1 MRRTIIISG
10 AAIAFIAIIAG
21 LLALRFGPFAGIADF
36 LGPVITGVI
45 GITLLTLLFIGL
57 VLLIGNLRN
66 LYGESAGWF
75 DVIILWVLVVVIA
88 AILFGAPVALLT
100 ALLCIGF
107 IYYLH
112 LVQD

>member
-1 MRRTIIISG
+1 MIISG
-10 AAIAFIAIIAG
+10 AAIAFIAITAG

-75 DVIILWVLVVVIA
+75 DVIILWVLVLVIA
-88 AILFGAPVALLT
+88 AILFGALVALLT

>member
-1 MRRTIIISG
+1 MIISS
-10 AAIAFIAIIAG
+10 AAIAFIAILAGLIRLRLGPIAG
-21 LLALRFGPFAGIADF
+21 IVDF

-45 GITLLTLLFIGL
+45 SIVLLTLLFIGL

-75 DVIILWVLVVVIA
+75 DVIILWVLVTILA

-100 ALLCIGF
+100 GLLCIGF
-107 IYYLH
+107 VYYLH
-112 LVQD
+112 LAQD